1 MSAPRLVDFHS
12 HLDLYPDPAAAIRAC
27 EEAKVATLAV
37 TTTPKAFRQ
46 NMNLAKGAEFVR
58 IGLGIHPHL
67 AEQRWTELPLF
78 EALLPETRYVGEVGL
93 DASPAHYR
101 SIDRQVDVFRRILT
115 SCQRAG
121 DKILSVHSVRTA
133 SKVLDHIE
141 ELLPK
146 GSGKVVLHWFS
157 GSVADARRAAALGC
171 YFSVNQAMFRSE
183 RSVALLG
190 TLPLDRLLTETDG
203 PFVEVDGSPVTP
215 GGVDE
220 AVRMLGDVV
229 GLGAEEMRRAILNNL
244 KAVLERSA
252 N

>member
-1 MSAPRLVDFHS
+1 MSAPRLVDFHC

-146 GSGKVVLHWFS
+146 GSGKV
-157 GSVADARRAAALGC
+157 G
-171 YFSVNQAMFRSE
+171 
-183 RSVALLG
+183 
-190 TLPLDRLLTETDG
+190 
-203 PFVEVDGSPVTP
+203 
-215 GGVDE
+215 
-220 AVRMLGDVV
+220 
-229 GLGAEEMRRAILNNL
+229 
-244 KAVLERSA
+244 
-252 N
+252 

>member
-1 MSAPRLVDFHS
+1 
-12 HLDLYPDPAAAIRAC
+12 
-27 EEAKVATLAV
+27 
-37 TTTPKAFRQ
+37 TTPKAFRQ

-171 YFSVNQAMFRSE
+171 YFSVNQAMFR
-183 RSVALLG
+183 
-190 TLPLDRLLTETDG
+190 
-203 PFVEVDGSPVTP
+203 
-215 GGVDE
+215 
-220 AVRMLGDVV
+220 
-229 GLGAEEMRRAILNNL
+229 
-244 KAVLERSA
+244 
-252 N
+252 